1 MRYTATSPQ
10 PADPVWASCQVPSQ
24 ISGPIDRV
32 AIIVKWV
39 TTRLAAVAVAAA
51 ILTVTCAA
59 AASAQGLVAPD
70 DSCIGIIHFPDDPIG
85 DAPSKMI
92 VGVVLPPE
100 YAGDDFTFLLSGA
113 SGNQVGMGVVGP
125 DGLGF
130 AEAPLYS
137 YGPHQITEATV
148 SNAVVTPIEVTG
160 IGDGGTYVVD
170 DAEPV
175 CDSTT
180 LTPIPPET
188 TTTSTTS
195 STTTSTTTTTTTSS
209 TTTTTT
215 TTTTAAPAETTSAP
229 TTTPATGTDTGGGS
243 FPWPGVLIGGGLI
256 LLLGGLFVAYGGKK
270 NCDRERE
277 NLANAQHR
285 LGEINE
291 TLQQALNDMQ
301 ADEAEIRDLKAD
313 LESCNR
319 SKQRGS
325 TTVDGVKYYAHEG
338 GRIPAYELDIEIEYL
353 EGLIGIAE
361 KARTRDEQRVKE
373 WHEKF
378 QKAEQEVR
386 KAEEALAECLGEQ
399 VAPTP
404 SPDPQP
410 PETPVSPG
418 PTGPT
423 SPGVTTP
430 PPEEP
435 VQAGCKDG
443 ATYSR
448 VGDPETL
455 RPVVDFSVIV
465 TIMEGSERKVG
476 EANALAVGLGEA
488 ATALDIVGKA
498 LGAGGAAGSIKS
510 GIGGL
515 ASGEYV
521 MGAAGLAKG
530 TAEGAMASGL
540 TDISIPT
547 SGPEALVEVL
557 KQSAKLGQFI
567 SSKVGDW
574 LKMNQLYDVHLT
586 QFVQVITATPHYNY
600 RCVNGEWKCEKVWQY
615 SVGKLQKYGKPN
627 TRTFRLESDVA
638 RHQMQSHINMLGR
651 RAQQAIARSLQDR
664 ADFDARHQP
673 GPCQ

>member
-1 MRYTATSPQ
+1 VAVTA
-10 PADPVWASCQVPSQ
+10 AL
-24 ISGPIDRV
+24 
-32 AIIVKWV
+32 IIV
-39 TTRLAAVAVAAA
+39 TG
-51 ILTVTCAA
+51 AA
-59 AASAQGLVAPD
+59 AASAQDVLAPD
-70 DSCIGIIHFPDDPIG
+70 DSCIGTIHFPDEPID

-113 SGNQVGMGVVGP
+113 SGDQVGMGTVGP
-125 DGLGF
+125 DGLAF

-137 YGPHQITEATV
+137 YGPHQITEATL
-148 SNAVVTPIEVTG
+148 SNAVVTPVDVAG
-160 IGDGGTYVVD
+160 IGDDGTYVVD
-170 DAEPV
+170 ASEPV
-175 CDSTT
+175 CDSTI
-180 LTPIPPET
+180 LTPIPPGAT
-188 TTTSTTS
+188 TPATLSTTTS
-195 STTTSTTTTTTTSS
+195 STTSTSS
-209 TTTTTT
+209 TTTTTVAPAEPAT
-215 TTTTAAPAETTSAP
+215 APATTAATG
-229 TTTPATGTDTGGGS
+229 TGTDGGG

-256 LLLGGLFVAYGGKK
+256 LLLGGLAIAMGGKK
-270 NCDRERE
+270 NCDRERQ
-277 NLANAQHR
+277 NLASAQRR

-291 TLQQALNDMQ
+291 TLQQALDDMQ
-301 ADEAEIRDLKAD
+301 AHEAEIRDLKAD

-325 TTVDGVKYYAHEG
+325 TTEGGVKYYAHEG
-338 GRIPAYELDIEIEYL
+338 ERIPSDELEIEIEYL
-353 EGLIGIAE
+353 EGLIRIAE
-361 KARTRDEQRVKE
+361 QARTRDEQRVKE

-386 KAEEALAECLGEQ
+386 TAEEALAKCLGQ
-399 VAPTP
+399 QAAPAP
-404 SPDPQP
+404 PPRPQP
-410 PETPVSPG
+410 PEAPVTPG

-430 PPEEP
+430 PPAPAAKTSCE
-435 VQAGCKDG
+435 DG
-443 ATYSR
+443 AAYSR

-465 TIMEGSERKVG
+465 TITEGSERKVG
-476 EANALAVGLGEA
+476 EATSLAVGLGEA

-498 LGAGGAAGSIKS
+498 LGAGGAIGSLKS

-521 MGAAGLAKG
+521 MGVAGLAKG

-547 SGPEALVEVL
+547 SGREALVEAL
-557 KQSAKLGQFI
+557 EQSARIGQLI
-567 SSKVGDW
+567 SSKVADW
-574 LKMNQLYDVHLT
+574 LKMNQLYEVHLT
-586 QFVQVITATPHYNY
+586 QFVQVITATPYYNY

-615 SVGKLQKYGKPN
+615 SVGKLQKYGNPN
-627 TRTFRLESDVA
+627 KRMFRLESEVA

-651 RAQQAIARSLQDR
+651 RAQQSIIRSLQDR